1 MICRQVRIELVRD
14 LKRAI
19 YQVLLSVICLDSPH
33 RAEDLALACRLHRG
47 LHTTSTY
54 VLCTQYSQCSMLLC
68 DVSGSQIPRCCG
80 EGFSFTSLLWF
91 SAKKPTP
98 STIIRGIVWLNWAKP
113 IKGAF
118 SIMSI
123 LCT

>member
-19 YQVLLSVICLDSPH
+19 YQVLLSVICLDSPR

-54 VLCTQYSQCSMLLC
+54 VLCTWYAVLAVL
-68 DVSGSQIPRCCG
+68 DV
-80 EGFSFTSLLWF
+80 
-91 SAKKPTP
+91 
-98 STIIRGIVWLNWAKP
+98 IV
-113 IKGAF
+113 
-118 SIMSI
+118 
-123 LCT
+123 